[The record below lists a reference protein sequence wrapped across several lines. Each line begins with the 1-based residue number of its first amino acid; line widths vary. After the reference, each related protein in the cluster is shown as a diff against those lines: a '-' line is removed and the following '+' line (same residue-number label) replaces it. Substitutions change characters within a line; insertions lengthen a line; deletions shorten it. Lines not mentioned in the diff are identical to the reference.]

1 MRAFYALVDDIL
13 TWEEFEEEVFSIN
26 PDPHDEESENLAAAE
41 VAEKYGRLHLK
52 ISELNSKPTLNFF
65 FCKIIEIGPVIEFK
79 RDDNTPGV
87 VRRVLTGDET
97 GEAVLVFF
105 DEKVS
110 GTEEIAVGDVLEV
123 AGRFRSLSTINA
135 VDLRRVEKEI
145 FLREDGIKTLL
156 PVSLKALVLEKSGI
170 LQYTKKDQTFGEME
184 VMFVCMGKT
193 TARIISWNPEN
204 LTGITEGMSI
214 YISGLMQKPSKF
226 KEFILGDSSEI
237 KIISRPDELVKPE
250 FLSISDLYEV
260 LSEKN
265 DESAD
270 LTKKGA
276 FDDKSSDSF
285 FNSYKIEGLNP
296 CNITGFVTSIDYVS
310 GLPHN
315 SGDTLWLKKGILCDI
330 SKGSPKNIPF
340 VLWGKH
346 AKLPVFKGDLLE
358 LYNCRL
364 KKSGNEKEKAKENS
378 FVSDFACYEIHAG
391 YNTCVKVLTG
401 SDTYESDDYKD
412 PVCEKIKGVLECFP
426 EGLYLVGELG
436 RYFLSDNSAKDI
448 KKYFSAGDEVILY
461 GYLKGRVIDVVSA
474 EPVLYSQTNIE
485 ERLLS
490 FKNKFFN

>member
-184 VMFVCMGKT
+184 VMFV
-193 TARIISWNPEN
+193 
-204 LTGITEGMSI
+204 
-214 YISGLMQKPSKF
+214 
-226 KEFILGDSSEI
+226 
-237 KIISRPDELVKPE
+237 
-250 FLSISDLYEV
+250 
-260 LSEKN
+260 
-265 DESAD
+265 
-270 LTKKGA
+270 
-276 FDDKSSDSF
+276 
-285 FNSYKIEGLNP
+285 
-296 CNITGFVTSIDYVS
+296 
-310 GLPHN
+310 
-315 SGDTLWLKKGILCDI
+315 
-330 SKGSPKNIPF
+330 
-340 VLWGKH
+340 
-346 AKLPVFKGDLLE
+346 
-358 LYNCRL
+358 
-364 KKSGNEKEKAKENS
+364 
-378 FVSDFACYEIHAG
+378 
-391 YNTCVKVLTG
+391 
-401 SDTYESDDYKD
+401 
-412 PVCEKIKGVLECFP
+412 
-426 EGLYLVGELG
+426 
-436 RYFLSDNSAKDI
+436 
-448 KKYFSAGDEVILY
+448 
-461 GYLKGRVIDVVSA
+461 
-474 EPVLYSQTNIE
+474 
-485 ERLLS
+485 
-490 FKNKFFN
+490 